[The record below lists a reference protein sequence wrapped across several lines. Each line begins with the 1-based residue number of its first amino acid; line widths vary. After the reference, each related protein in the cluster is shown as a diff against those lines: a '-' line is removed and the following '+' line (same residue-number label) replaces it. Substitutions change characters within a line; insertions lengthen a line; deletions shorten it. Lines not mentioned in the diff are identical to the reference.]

1 MRKERYFVLILSSDF
16 YALKIIQKDFI
27 SLLFKTNLRK
37 IKDDTLLIILNIG
50 KYKKKNNYAGTK
62 PCLLS

>member
-37 IKDDTLLIILNIG
+37 IKDDTYYYSYTYYSEYWQI
-50 KYKKKNNYAGTK
+50 
-62 PCLLS
+62 